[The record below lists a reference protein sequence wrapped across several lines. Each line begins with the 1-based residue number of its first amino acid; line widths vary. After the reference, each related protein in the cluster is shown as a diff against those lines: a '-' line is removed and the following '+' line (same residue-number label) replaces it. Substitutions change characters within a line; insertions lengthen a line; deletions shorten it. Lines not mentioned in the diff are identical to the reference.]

1 MTRISAQLSVYPLRQ
16 PRLSPAIDE
25 AVQICRARGLKVR
38 MGPMST
44 WVSGD
49 DDNVFAALREAFRS
63 AASAGE
69 VVMVVTL
76 SNACPASEPT
86 TATTGD

>member
-1 MTRISAQLSVYPLRQ
+1 
-16 PRLSPAIDE
+16 
-25 AVQICRARGLKVR
+25 

-49 DDNVFAALREAFRS
+49 DDKVFAALREAFRS

-69 VVMVVTL
+69 VVMVATM
-76 SNACPASEPT
+76 SNACPASVPT
-86 TATTGD
+86 NVVTGD